1 MDVIESLRRLLRVE
15 LTIAE
20 WIGTA
25 AMLGAPYL
33 VLGVAYVATHVSR
46 FSGLDG
52 LHLGALGVSLT
63 ELTSSQ
69 AAYLGVD
76 VAGPYKSE
84 HYRY

>member
-25 AMLGAPYL
+25 AMLAAPYL
-33 VLGVAYVATHVSR
+33 VLGVAYAATHVSR

-52 LHLGALGVSLT
+52 RHLVVSVIGSVLAWP
-63 ELTSSQ
+63 L
-69 AAYLGVD
+69 LLFVD
-76 VAGPYKSE
+76 ACAV
-84 HYRY
+84 